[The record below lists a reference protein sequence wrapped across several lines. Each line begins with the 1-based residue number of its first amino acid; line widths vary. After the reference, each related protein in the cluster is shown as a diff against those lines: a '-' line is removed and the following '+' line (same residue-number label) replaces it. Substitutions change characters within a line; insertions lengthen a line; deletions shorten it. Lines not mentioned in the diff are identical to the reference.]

1 MANNK
6 GRQIQVHEFLDRYF
20 IVLNIFI
27 VIVILL
33 ASYFFL
39 IKPKIDLTITG
50 IKENISIQQNAL
62 NVQRKKLA
70 DMEAALDF
78 YRQIGDQELDEI
90 ISVLPN
96 KYPKE
101 KLFGE
106 IEDVIIQNGF
116 RLSDISLN
124 LMEEVDLES
133 LAPEINSLSSA
144 NNLGIIDINMTV
156 SLVDYSNLKQFLS
169 ILERNLPLMDILNL
183 SFSPGGD
190 SLGLEVRT
198 YYFKP

>member
-6 GRQIQVHEFLDRYF
+6 GRQIQVHGFLDRYF

-33 ASYFFL
+33 VSYFFL

>member
-33 ASYFFL
+33 VSYFFL